1 MKITRIE
8 TIQAPEYGHLLWVRI
23 HTDEGLIGLGET
35 YPLVEP
41 VKALID
47 QVFGPGY
54 LLGKDPLRIEAH
66 WRAMFDRCN
75 YAGWAGA
82 EMRAISAIDLALW
95 DIMGQQTGQP
105 IYQLLGG
112 ACCDQIRIYNT
123 CGPYKHFD
131 FLKNADEYAQYLL
144 DCGIPAMKIWPFD
157 GYARESQGQ
166 YLSLAELK
174 NVLEPVRKVRK
185 AVGDAMDLAIEFHG
199 HWNLN
204 CAVRIAQALEEY
216 EVMWLEDMMKP
227 DNLDAYEHLSKA
239 TRLPLIVSE
248 RLLTRYQFLP
258 VMQRG
263 IARIVNP
270 DVEWCGGISEGK
282 KIATM
287 AEAYQLPVAFH
298 NYGGPVLNFA
308 SAHVAACTP
317 NMMILETGRNLLAN
331 WEDAVITRPVIIEDG
346 HMALPEGS
354 GMGTALRE
362 DFLKRDDLVI
372 GTVSR

>member
-1 MKITRIE
+1 MKITKIE
-8 TIQAPEYGHLLWVRI
+8 TIQAPEYSHLLWVRI
-23 HTDEGLIGLGET
+23 HTDEGPIGLGET

-54 LLGKDPLRIEAH
+54 LFGRDPLRIEAH
-66 WRAMFDRCN
+66 WRGMFDRCN
-75 YAGWAGA
+75 FSGWAGA

-95 DIMGQQTGQP
+95 DILGQKTGQP

-112 ACCDQIRIYNT
+112 ACCERIRIYNT
-123 CGPYKHFD
+123 CGPYQHFD

-144 DCGIPAMKIWPFD
+144 DSGIQAMKIWPFD
-157 GYARESQGQ
+157 GYARQSHGQ
-166 YLSLAELK
+166 YISPGELK
-174 NVLEPVRKVRK
+174 KALEPVRKVRK

-239 TRLPLIVSE
+239 TRLPLILSE

-308 SAHVAACTP
+308 SAHVAASTP
-317 NMMILETGRNLLAN
+317 NMMILETGRNLLDH
-331 WEDAVITRPVIIEDG
+331 WEDAVITRPVVIENG

-362 DFLKRDDLVI
+362 DFLGRDDLVI
-372 GTVSR
+372 GSVS